1 MDDPVRTLLLYF
13 IIPVWFLAG
22 VADYLCHRASDIAH
36 TAGWKESVLHLL
48 MFGEVAVPLLMC
60 LFLEVNA
67 LTFAVMIVAFLAH
80 EATALWDVSFAITR
94 RYVAPIEQHVH
105 SFLEMVP
112 LMAGAFVAVLHWP
125 QLLALFGFGSQAA
138 RFDLGLKPEPLPAA
152 YVVAILAAALFL
164 EFLASVEELFRGLRA
179 RRATHR
185 SD

>member
-1 MDDPVRTLLLYF
+1 MDDPVRTVLLYF

-67 LTFAVMIVAFLAH
+67 LTFAVRIVAFLAH
-80 EATALWDVSFAITR
+80 EATALWDVSFAMT
-94 RYVAPIEQHVH
+94 
-105 SFLEMVP
+105 
-112 LMAGAFVAVLHWP
+112 

-164 EFLASVEELFRGLRA
+164 EFLPYVEELFRGLRA
-179 RRATHR
+179 RRATRR